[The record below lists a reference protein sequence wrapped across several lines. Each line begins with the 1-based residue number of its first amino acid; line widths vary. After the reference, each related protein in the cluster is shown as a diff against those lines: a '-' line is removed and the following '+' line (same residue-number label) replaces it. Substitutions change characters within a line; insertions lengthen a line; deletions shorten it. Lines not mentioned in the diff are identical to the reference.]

1 MKILSESAVGTANGK
16 IILIG
21 EHAVVHGMPAIAL
34 PFEAAQVK
42 VEIEPKQG
50 ETTVES
56 SYFTGKLSEI
66 PATLYNFVEAL
77 KAACNY
83 LHQSYEGLKI
93 KVTSLIPPE
102 RGMGSSAAV
111 ASALVRSVFSYFN
124 REIANERLFELVSIS
139 EKIAHGN
146 PSGLDA
152 LIVSNDHSYYFV
164 KGKSP
169 EKLPLDIPGFLIAA
183 DTGIKGQTKE
193 AVSDVGQLLRNSREK
208 TSELIHSIG
217 RLSRKAK
224 HAIEDK
230 DTNFLGKILTS
241 AHNHLATLTVSSEQ
255 LDQLVHV
262 ALESGAL
269 GAKLTGGGRGGCMIA
284 LANNEEKAQKIA
296 EQLEKAGAKQTWIH
310 PLGDVSNGQ

>member
-1 MKILSESAVGTANGK
+1 MKILSESTVGTANGK

-34 PFEAAQVK
+34 PFEAAQVT
-42 VEIEPKQG
+42 VEIEPKNG

-56 SYFTGKLSEI
+56 SYFTGKLSEV

-77 KAACNY
+77 KAVCKY
-83 LHQSYEGLKI
+83 LNQSYEGLKI
-93 KVTSLIPPE
+93 KVNSLIPSE

-111 ASALVRSVFSYFN
+111 ASALVRSIFSYFN
-124 REIANERLFELVSIS
+124 KELTKERLFEFVSIS

-152 LIVSNDHSYYFV
+152 LIVSNDHSYYFI
-164 KGKSP
+164 KGETP
-169 EKLPLDIPGFLIAA
+169 EKLSIDLPGFLIAA
-183 DTGIKGQTKE
+183 DTGFKGQTKE
-193 AVSDVGQLLRNSREK
+193 AVSDVGQLLRDSKGK

-217 RLSRKAK
+217 RLTKKAK
-224 HAIEDK
+224 RAIEDK
-230 DTNFLGKILTS
+230 DPRFLGELLTK
-241 AHNHLATLTVSSEQ
+241 AHEHLTALTVSSEQ
-255 LDQLVHV
+255 LDQLVQV

-284 LANNEEKAQKIA
+284 LAEKKDEALKIA
-296 EQLEKAGAKQTWIH
+296 EKLEKAGAKQTWIH
-310 PLGDVSNGQ
+310 SLGEDAND